1 MYWIYLYNLNS
12 LQICDRIK
20 YNGWTVVKDP
30 LQRMGPH
37 AYKNDQWVSFDDI
50 DIIKKKVNFIKS
62 LNLAG
67 GMVWALDLD
76 DFRNR
81 YFFY

>member
-1 MYWIYLYNLNS
+1 MKQTMFTL
-12 LQICDRIK
+12 LQICDRIR
-20 YNGWTVVKDP
+20 YDGWTVVKDP
-30 LQRMGPH
+30 LQRMGPY
-37 AYKNDQWVSFDDI
+37 AYKGDQWVSFDDT
-50 DIIKKKVNFIKS
+50 DIIKQKINFIKS

-81 YFFY
+81 

>member
-1 MYWIYLYNLNS
+1 MFTL
-12 LQICDRIK
+12 LQICDRIR
-20 YNGWTVVKDP
+20 YDGWTVVKDP
-30 LQRMGPH
+30 LQRMGPY
-37 AYKNDQWVSFDDI
+37 AYKGDQWVSFDDT
-50 DIIKKKVNFIKS
+50 DIIKQKINFIKS

-81 YFFY
+81 